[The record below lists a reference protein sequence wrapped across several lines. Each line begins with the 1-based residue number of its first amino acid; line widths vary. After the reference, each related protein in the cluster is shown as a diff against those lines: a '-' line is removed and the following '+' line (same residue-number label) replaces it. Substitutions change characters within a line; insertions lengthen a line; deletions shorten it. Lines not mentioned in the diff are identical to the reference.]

1 MTTIDELLKRNLKKD
16 PILFVNKRLNKYR
29 NSNIPQEKSEK
40 VKNLI
45 ESINLYEAIEKERI
59 TKP

>member
-1 MTTIDELLKRNLKKD
+1 MTTIDELLKRDLKKD
-16 PILFVNKRLNKYR
+16 PILLINKRLNKYR
-29 NSNIPQEKSEK
+29 NSNIPQEKIEK

-45 ESINLYEAIEKERI
+45 ENTNLFEAIEKERI

>member
-1 MTTIDELLKRNLKKD
+1 MTTIDELLKRDLKKN
-16 PILFVNKRLNKYR
+16 PILIINKRLNKYR
-29 NSNIPQEKSEK
+29 NSNIPQEKIEK

-45 ESINLYEAIEKERI
+45 ENTNLFEVIEKERI

>member
-16 PILFVNKRLNKYR
+16 PILLVNKRLNKYR

-45 ESINLYEAIEKERI
+45 ESTNLYEAIEKERI